1 MDHIIEILSAQD
13 EPDST
18 NQSLR
23 RRAQTLEKVDS
34 RNLPNLIRIN
44 QLNGDNLIRNDDLY
58 RSFSLEGTPAKTS
71 KLYITKKSTSKNS
84 KPRNSKSTYRKLSL
98 ISDKNEDNA
107 IMIDFGNAI
116 RSGSIEMVSSMLDIH
131 GSELMNQLSIQFETH
146 FRKSFVTKVENALK
160 PDLIYMTP
168 FHLAIISQQ
177 WAVVQVMLERSS
189 NLKSTL
195 GAKTKVTFATGDP
208 LDYTKEDRTMDG
220 INAFHLAGRFHA
232 HSLALILRFLRDI
245 KLLDE
250 AKELLEAKD
259 PHMGKTP
266 LHMAVKSPSHVHA
279 ALFILAKV
287 DLEAKDNRGY
297 TALHMAAKDGNE
309 QICKTLLESGTD
321 PNVHGKR
328 PDYFKTPL
336 HRARSKKVVKLL
348 LKHGADPFARSVS
361 KNGILTVLD
370 TLLRNNPEAANEVLN
385 YGIETNGQEHDSSDF
400 QIIYNFELLHR
411 SKNGNEIDE
420 MTTLRKIA
428 SISPV
433 LLQNPLVE
441 GFLNLKWQMWKH
453 RVYCNV
459 ILMALFL
466 MGLTGLL
473 TINTRLAFCT
483 ENPMIPGSCTDL
495 SFNGTT
501 LHYIMDAI
509 TNHELRFDTLSFLI
523 CYAFTS
529 IYAIYL
535 TFGEV
540 MKAIYSPIS
549 FISWEYFPRF
559 TFIILTIVY
568 LVLLL
573 FEPITLTE
581 YFGILAI
588 VNGCWNFVMMLGKI
602 PSFGNPIFLLIS
614 ILELL
619 AKYFLLFLPILVS
632 FAVVF
637 RALMPI
643 SHDETDVL
651 AEKSS
656 EFVNILYALLKVTA
670 MMVGELDFRETFLP
684 HIQDS
689 VYGGSGKAF
698 ISIFFFLF
706 VAIMS
711 IVMVNLLIGL
721 TVNKT
726 EELSKLADIVRL
738 EKIVDQV
745 HMAENF
751 NSSKI
756 MRRFHFCPKEEQNHG
771 KIFYCLKKALQ
782 HNPDASFWKVCILPH
797 SREEQSKKNSMGRK
811 ILSFHHQTS
820 NFESN
825 SVIKDR
831 NYTIYAFDD
840 RLNKHTVKLPF
851 RMPYRVVRATLALLK
866 NRKAEENKK
875 YRNLLEREISTYMDL
890 KEIEDFRRSQSSD
903 LRTENRNEK
912 SFVAKVNAIHSTMEQ
927 MSQKLS
933 LIEEKLEH
941 WENVNATKLETQ
953 F

>member
-1 MDHIIEILSAQD
+1 MDHIIEILSTQD
-13 EPDST
+13 EPDSMQD
-18 NQSLR
+18 QSSR

-44 QLNGDNLIRNDDLY
+44 QLNGNNLIRNDDLY
-58 RSFSLEGTPAKTS
+58 RSFSLEGTPKTS
-71 KLYITKKSTSKNS
+71 KLYITKKSTSKS
-84 KPRNSKSTYRKLSL
+84 QKPRDSKSTYRKLSL
-98 ISDKNEDNA
+98 ISDKNEDA
-107 IMIDFGNAI
+107 IVIDFGNAI
-116 RSGSIEMVSSMLDIH
+116 RSGSTEAVSSMLDIH

-146 FRKSFVTKVENALK
+146 FRKSWVTKIENALK

-177 WAVVQVMLERSS
+177 SAVVQVMLEQSKS
-189 NLKSTL
+189 LLKSTL
-195 GAKTKVTFATGDP
+195 GTKTKVVFATADP
-208 LDYTKEDRTMDG
+208 LDYSKEDRTMDG

-250 AKELLEAKD
+250 VKDLLEAKD

-279 ALFILAKV
+279 ALFILAEV
-287 DLEAKDNRGY
+287 DLEARDNRGY
-297 TALHMAAKDGNE
+297 TPLHTAAKDGNE

-321 PNVHGKR
+321 PNVHGKK
-328 PDYFKTPL
+328 PEYFKTPL

-348 LKHGADPFARSVS
+348 LRHGSDPFARSVS
-361 KNGILTVLD
+361 KKGILTVLD
-370 TLLRNNPEAANEVLN
+370 TLLMNNPDAANEVLN
-385 YGIETNGQEHDSSDF
+385 YGIETNGQELDSSDF

-411 SKNGNEIDE
+411 SKNGEIDE
-420 MTTLRKIA
+420 MSTLRKIA

-459 ILMALFL
+459 TLMALFL
-466 MGLTGLL
+466 LGLTGLL

-483 ENPMIPGSCTDL
+483 ENAMIPGSCTDL
-495 SFNGTT
+495 SLNGTT
-501 LHYIMDAI
+501 LQHIKDVI
-509 TNHELRFDTLSFLI
+509 SNHELGFDTLGFLI

-535 TFGEV
+535 TFAEV
-540 MKAIYSPIS
+540 MKAIYSPNR
-549 FISWEYFPRF
+549 EYFPRF

-568 LVLLL
+568 LLLLL

-588 VNGCWNFVMMLGKI
+588 VNGCWNFIIMLGKI

-643 SHDETDVL
+643 SHDETEDNL

-656 EFVNILYALLKVTA
+656 EFVNILYAFLKVTA

-684 HIQDS
+684 HIQGS
-689 VYGGSGKAF
+689 VYGQSGKAF

-738 EKIVDQV
+738 KKIVDQV

-756 MRRFHFCPKEEQNHG
+756 VRRLKIFKEEKNHG
-771 KIFYCLKKALQ
+771 KIFYCLKKAFE
-782 HNPDASFWKVCILPH
+782 HHPDASFWKVCILPH
-797 SREEQSKKNSMGRK
+797 SREEQRKKNSMGRK
-811 ILSFHHQTS
+811 FSNYHHLT
-820 NFESN
+820 NE

-840 RLNKHTVKLPF
+840 RLNKPTVKLPF
-851 RMPYRVVRATLALLK
+851 RMPFGVVRATLALLK
-866 NRKAEENKK
+866 NRKAEETKK

-890 KEIEDFRRSQSSD
+890 KEIEDFRRSTD
-903 LRTENRNEK
+903 LRTEDNR
-912 SFVAKVNAIHSTMEQ
+912 SYVAKVNAFHSTMEK
-927 MSQKLS
+927 MSEKLS
-933 LIEEKLEH
+933 SIEEKLEH
-941 WENVNATKLETQ
+941 LENVTLKQHGKSSEVNEKFETQ

>member
-1 MDHIIEILSAQD
+1 MRNESSVVVNMDHIIEILSAHD
-13 EPDST
+13 EPDLT
-18 NQSLR
+18 NQSFR
-23 RRAQTLEKVDS
+23 GRGNTLDS
-34 RNLPNLIRIN
+34 RNLPNLMRIN
-44 QLNGDNLIRNDDLY
+44 R
-58 RSFSLEGTPAKTS
+58 RSLSLEEGS
-71 KLYITKKSTSKNS
+71 KPMTKKSLTV

-98 ISDKNEDNA
+98 IRDKDEDN
-107 IMIDFGNAI
+107 IVIDLSNAI
-116 RSGSIEMVSSMLDIH
+116 RSGSADVVSSMLEIH
-131 GSELMNQLSIQFETH
+131 GSSLINQLSIQFQTH
-146 FRKSFVTKVENALK
+146 FRKSFVTKVETALK
-160 PDLIYMTP
+160 PDTLYMTP

-177 WAVVQVMLERSS
+177 PSVVQVMLERS
-189 NLKSTL
+189 KSIKIAL
-195 GAKTKVTFATGDP
+195 GMKTKVIFATSDP
-208 LDYTKEDRTMDG
+208 LDYSKEDRTMDG

-245 KLLDE
+245 KMLDE
-250 AKELLEAKD
+250 TKDLLEAKD
-259 PHMGKTP
+259 PHMGLTP

-279 ALFILAKV
+279 ALFILAETN
-287 DLEAKDNRGY
+287 LEARDNRGY
-297 TALHMAAKDGNE
+297 TPLHLAAKDGNE
-309 QICKTLLESGTD
+309 QICKILLEAGAD
-321 PNVHGKR
+321 PNAYGTR
-328 PDYFKTPL
+328 PDYFKAPL
-336 HRARSKKVVKLL
+336 HRARAKKVVKLL
-348 LKHGADPFARSVS
+348 LKYGSDPFARVVS
-361 KNGILTVLD
+361 KKGTSTVLN
-370 TLLRNNPEAANEVLN
+370 TLLMNNPEAANEILN
-385 YGIETNGQEHDSSDF
+385 DAIETNGQELDSSDL
-400 QIIYNFELLHR
+400 QIIYNFELLHCVI
-411 SKNGNEIDE
+411 NDEIDE
-420 MTTLRKIA
+420 LTTLRKIA
-428 SISPV
+428 SVSPV

-453 RVYCNV
+453 RVYWNV
-459 ILMALFL
+459 TLMALFL
-466 MGLTGLL
+466 LTLTGLL
-473 TINTRLAFCT
+473 TINTKLSFCH
-483 ENPMIPGSCTDL
+483 ENPMTPGSCTNL
-495 SFNGTT
+495 LMNETT
-501 LHYIMDAI
+501 LQHIMDSI
-509 TNHELRFDTLSFLI
+509 SNHDKLNYDFIGFLI

-529 IYAIYL
+529 IYATYL

-540 MKAIYSPIS
+540 LTAILSPIS
-549 FISWEYFPRF
+549 FATWENLPRV
-559 TFIILTIVY
+559 TFITLTMVY

-573 FEPITLTE
+573 LEPITVTE

-588 VNGCWNFVMMLGKI
+588 VNGCWNFVIMLGKI

-684 HIQDS
+684 HLQDS
-689 VYGGSGKAF
+689 VYGQSGKAF

-751 NSSKI
+751 SQSKI
-756 MRRFHFCPKEEQNHG
+756 VRKFACFKKEKNYG
-771 KIFYCLKKALQ
+771 KISHCLKKALE
-782 HNPDASFWKVCILPH
+782 NEAISFWKVCILPH
-797 SREEQSKKNSMGRK
+797 SREEQSKKNSIGRK
-811 ILSFHHQTS
+811 ILNLNQASKI
-820 NFESN
+820 ESN

-851 RMPYRVVRATLALLK
+851 KMPYGVVRATLALLK
-866 NRKAEENKK
+866 ERKSEETKK
-875 YRNLLEREISTYMDL
+875 YRHLLEREISSYMDL
-890 KEIEDFRRSQSSD
+890 KEIEDFRRNYTLSETNKKGNSY
-903 LRTENRNEK
+903 
-912 SFVAKVNAIHSTMEQ
+912 VNVIHSQ
-927 MSQKLS
+927 IQQIS
-933 LIEEKLEH
+933 EKLTLMDKKLQTLERN
-941 WENVNATKLETQ
+941 WKLETQ
-953 F
+953 L